1 MIARLLPAV
10 FHRFEQGRT
19 EATAKLFEDGGPF
32 ARFPGPAAYI
42 SAEGSVLAAN
52 DKAGPMLAEIA
63 RSAESKLTVAL
74 RESLTAGTVM
84 AASFLVPESKASI
97 AVTIIPVIDTRV
109 KDGKHADSALLL
121 GQDMTLLRN
130 LRTVL
135 TESRQRYKDLVEI
148 SSDFAWETG
157 ADGKLAFVSPRGA
170 LGYRADEL
178 VGQDPRILFVVHPVD
193 DDTLPFSSR
202 DRREDVTVW
211 VRRADGNLACL
222 LVSCVPVTDEQ
233 GAWCG
238 VRGVARDVTEMRE
251 RDAALARARAR
262 EQLLAH
268 IVRQIRDEIEPQ
280 RMMDAAAAAIAKGI
294 GASGC
299 RIYRACDGEGF
310 SVAAEF
316 GTVPAKPEAP
326 LSALG
331 PATERCRV
339 ESGGHLALAM
349 ATRYRRAVN
358 GAISLWRQAGGRD
371 FDADDLGL
379 LNETANQIGI
389 AIEQLANHE
398 ALERLGRTDAL
409 TGLFN
414 RRVFIEEVQRR
425 MAEAER
431 SLRPSALFYIDLDNF
446 KFINDNLGHQRGDR
460 ALIAL
465 AGLLRANSRE
475 TDIVARIG
483 GYEFALWV
491 ADVQTEAA
499 GVKARSLLDA
509 GRALAEHSADA
520 AHPLGFSIGVAVFRP
535 GMGERLEQLLA
546 RADEAMYAVKKT
558 GKGGFEMAPDYQ
570 PIAAGAAG

>member
-1 MIARLLPAV
+1 
-10 FHRFEQGRT
+10 
-19 EATAKLFEDGGPF
+19 
-32 ARFPGPAAYI
+32 
-42 SAEGSVLAAN
+42 
-52 DKAGPMLAEIA
+52 
-63 RSAESKLTVAL
+63 
-74 RESLTAGTVM
+74 
-84 AASFLVPESKASI
+84 
-97 AVTIIPVIDTRV
+97 
-109 KDGKHADSALLL
+109 
-121 GQDMTLLRN
+121 
-130 LRTVL
+130 
-135 TESRQRYKDLVEI
+135 
-148 SSDFAWETG
+148 
-157 ADGKLAFVSPRGA
+157 
-170 LGYRADEL
+170 
-178 VGQDPRILFVVHPVD
+178 
-193 DDTLPFSSR
+193 
-202 DRREDVTVW
+202 
-211 VRRADGNLACL
+211 
-222 LVSCVPVTDEQ
+222 
-233 GAWCG
+233 
-238 VRGVARDVTEMRE
+238 
-251 RDAALARARAR
+251 
-262 EQLLAH
+262 
-268 IVRQIRDEIEPQ
+268 
-280 RMMDAAAAAIAKGI
+280 MMDAAAAAIAKGI

-310 SVAAEF
+310 AVTAEF
-316 GTVPAKPEAP
+316 GTVPAMPEAP

-339 ESGGHLALAM
+339 EAGGHLALAM

-431 SLRPSALFYIDLDNF
+431 SLRPSSLFYIDLDNF

-465 AGLLRANSRE
+465 AELLRANSRE
-475 TDIVARIG
+475 TDVVARIG
-483 GYEFALWV
+483 GDEFALWV

-499 GVKARSLLDA
+499 GVKARSLLEA
-509 GRALAEHSADA
+509 GRTLTKHSADA
-520 AHPLGFSIGVAVFRP
+520 GHPLGFSIGAAVFRP
-535 GMGERLEQLLA
+535 GEGERLEQLMA

>member
-1 MIARLLPAV
+1 MPPPR
-10 FHRFEQGRT
+10 R
-19 EATAKLFEDGGPF
+19 
-32 ARFPGPAAYI
+32 
-42 SAEGSVLAAN
+42 
-52 DKAGPMLAEIA
+52 
-63 RSAESKLTVAL
+63 
-74 RESLTAGTVM
+74 
-84 AASFLVPESKASI
+84 
-97 AVTIIPVIDTRV
+97 
-109 KDGKHADSALLL
+109 
-121 GQDMTLLRN
+121 
-130 LRTVL
+130 
-135 TESRQRYKDLVEI
+135 
-148 SSDFAWETG
+148 
-157 ADGKLAFVSPRGA
+157 SPR
-170 LGYRADEL
+170 E
-178 VGQDPRILFVVHPVD
+178 
-193 DDTLPFSSR
+193 
-202 DRREDVTVW
+202 
-211 VRRADGNLACL
+211 
-222 LVSCVPVTDEQ
+222 
-233 GAWCG
+233 
-238 VRGVARDVTEMRE
+238 
-251 RDAALARARAR
+251 LARQAAEFTELAKAR
-262 EQLLAH
+262 
-268 IVRQIRDEIEPQ
+268 
-280 RMMDAAAAAIAKGI
+280 
-294 GASGC
+294 
-299 RIYRACDGEGF
+299 GF

-465 AGLLRANSRE
+465 AELLRANSRE
-475 TDIVARIG
+475 TDVVARVG
-483 GYEFALWV
+483 GDEFALWV

-499 GVKARSLLDA
+499 GVKARSLLEA

-535 GMGERLEQLLA
+535 GVGERLEQLMA

-558 GKGGFEMAPDYQ
+558 GKDGFEMAPDYQ